1 MLEEL
6 INSPNDLCR
15 DGRKIMRSKGLIFA
29 TVLLIGFQI
38 SCASQ
43 DAVGK
48 FAGSSVANLQ
58 KGDLVLSDMSDS
70 CQRAVR
76 AEQPIDEF
84 SVDADTARSL
94 QVCTDRIHTSG
105 VLDIS
110 RVLIAYFSALG
121 EVAASGTAA
130 KPAAQEAKKS
140 AAAIPAKS
148 SAKAAE
154 PAKRSGNAGSQGSES
169 APPKI
174 SASATGGT
182 AAELEQAKSSADEI
196 ANILDQLATEDL
208 RHKAV
213 KKALMQADPAVSQ
226 LTEMLED
233 IVQRD
238 YLNELL
244 VDEHD
249 KEANR
254 FTRLAKNPAPKPLFG
269 DLLTLNG
276 QWTQVTA
283 GLDARTAAAHAY
295 IEALRQ
301 IRNGHSALVRQ
312 AALGKLK
319 PKDLSPAMAPYSA
332 SLSELDPQIGRPF

>member
-1 MLEEL
+1 
-6 INSPNDLCR
+6 
-15 DGRKIMRSKGLIFA
+15 MRSKGLIFA
-29 TVLLIGFQI
+29 TVLLISFQLG
-38 SCASQ
+38 CASQ

-48 FAGSSVANLQ
+48 FAGSSVSSLQ

-84 SVDADTARSL
+84 SVDSDMAKSL
-94 QVCTDRIHTSG
+94 QLCTERIHTSG

-110 RVLIAYFSALG
+110 RVLIAYFSSVG
-121 EVAASGTAA
+121 EVAASGTAS

-148 SAKAAE
+148 SGNSTDRSAAGR
-154 PAKRSGNAGSQGSES
+154 PTK
-169 APPKI
+169 
-174 SASATGGT
+174 ASAASQEGT
-182 AAELEQAKSSADEI
+182 AADLEQAKGAAGQI
-196 ANILDQLATEDL
+196 ANILDQFATEGL
-208 RHKAV
+208 RRKAV
-213 KKALMQADPAVSQ
+213 KNALLRADPAVAQ
-226 LTEMLED
+226 LTQVLAD
-233 IVQRD
+233 IVQHN

-249 KEANR
+249 KQANH
-254 FTRLAKNPAPKPLFG
+254 FTRLAKNPTPKPLFG
-269 DLLTLNG
+269 DLLTLHA

-301 IRNGHSALVRQ
+301 IRNGHSALIRQ
-312 AALGKLK
+312 MDVGRLK
-319 PKDLSPAMAPYSA
+319 SKDLSPAMAPYSA

>member
-1 MLEEL
+1 MRPCVNRISNKL
-6 INSPNDLCR
+6 R
-15 DGRKIMRSKGLIFA
+15 VAGRA
-29 TVLLIGFQI
+29 
-38 SCASQ
+38 
-43 DAVGK
+43 GK
-48 FAGSSVANLQ
+48 FAGSSVEL
-58 KGDLVLSDMSDS
+58 KRGSGVVGHVRS

-148 SAKAAE
+148 SAKATE
-154 PAKRSGNAGSQGSES
+154 PAKRSGNAASQGSGS
-169 APPKI
+169 APPKG

-182 AAELEQAKSSADEI
+182 AADLEQAKSSADEI

-208 RHKAV
+208 RHKAA

-226 LTEMLED
+226 QPRHSKTS
-233 IVQRD
+233 
-238 YLNELL
+238 
-244 VDEHD
+244 
-249 KEANR
+249 
-254 FTRLAKNPAPKPLFG
+254 
-269 DLLTLNG
+269 
-276 QWTQVTA
+276 
-283 GLDARTAAAHAY
+283 AATT
-295 IEALRQ
+295 
-301 IRNGHSALVRQ
+301 
-312 AALGKLK
+312 
-319 PKDLSPAMAPYSA
+319 
-332 SLSELDPQIGRPF
+332 